1 LAAIAEDGHVIST
14 RSGFERLRYNQRQ
27 FTPAKVRINEAS
39 TFLGFCGRHDS
50 EMFRSVEHGTIALTS
65 ETAFLLSF
73 KALAHEA
80 LQKEAALRNIE
91 TLRNLDKGKPF

>member
-1 LAAIAEDGHVIST
+1 
-14 RSGFERLRYNQRQ
+14 
-27 FTPAKVRINEAS
+27 
-39 TFLGFCGRHDS
+39 
-50 EMFRSVEHGTIALTS
+50 MFRSVEHGTIALTS